1 MQPGNY
7 SYQQFSNYSS
17 SSKVQ
22 ASSSATQNPTGY
34 LDREAARNL
43 ARRIMDTYDRDRNGV
58 IDNIEVVTM
67 IIDTYK
73 SFNKVFSPA
82 RADIEGYLKVLDFN
96 SDGKVTLPDL
106 EALCERLLGV
116 RI

>member
-1 MQPGNY
+1 MQPSNY
-7 SYQQFSNYSS
+7 TYQQFSNYAS

-22 ASSSATQNPTGY
+22 TTSSVSQNSTGY
-34 LDREAARNL
+34 LDREGARNL
-43 ARRIMDTYDRDRNGV
+43 ARKIMDTYDRDRNGV